1 VETKPSTFR
10 SRDFYWIGFFLLAVG
25 ASLAIGATRELS
37 WAWIWELRV
46 PRTVLALAV
55 GAALAVSGA
64 ILQAFFKN
72 PLCEPYTLG
81 VSSGATLGA
90 VIGSTLGLNTLF
102 FGLSPTALAGA
113 GLFSGI
119 ILLASRSRKLP
130 ASTLLLIG
138 VMLGFLG
145 SSFVAVWMV
154 VSDPAGV
161 QAALS
166 WLLGDLS
173 RAEGTNAF
181 LTLALVAGIL
191 VALVVD
197 HRSYDALLLGEEE
210 ATAIGVDVR
219 SLRIRAILWTSL
231 LVSIAVSLSGM
242 IGFVGLIVPQ
252 LVRGSGSALHR
263 RVLPLSALAGGT
275 VLVAAD
281 TIARSVI
288 APYELPVGVVTAIVG
303 APFFIAILLRRRRAA

>member
-1 VETKPSTFR
+1 MFGAFR
-10 SRDFYWIGFFLLAVG
+10 ARDLAWVGFFAVAVV
-25 ASLAIGATRELS
+25 ASLAIGATHELAWS
-37 WAWIWELRV
+37 WIWELRF
-46 PRTVLALAV
+46 PRTLLALAV
-55 GAALAVSGA
+55 GAALSVAGAV
-64 ILQAFFKN
+64 LQAFFKN

-90 VIGSTLGLNTLF
+90 VIGSTLGLNVLF
-102 FGLSPTALAGA
+102 FGLSPTALLGAGA
-113 GLFSGI
+113 FSGI
-119 ILLASRSRKLP
+119 LLLASRTRRVS
-130 ASTLLLIG
+130 ASTLLLVG

-145 SSFVAVWMV
+145 SSFVAVWMAV
-154 VSDPAGV
+154 GEPSGV
-161 QAALS
+161 QSAMS

-173 RAEGTNAF
+173 RAEGTNAAATLGLVIVILGF
-181 LTLALVAGIL
+181 LLA
-191 VALVVD
+191 D

-210 ATAIGVDVR
+210 ANAIGVDVR
-219 SLRIRAILWTSL
+219 RLRTRAILWTSL

-263 RVLPLSALAGGT
+263 RVFPLCALAGGT

-281 TIARSVI
+281 TVARSVI

-303 APFFIAILLRRRRAA
+303 APFFIAILLRRRRAG

>member
-1 VETKPSTFR
+1 VFR
-10 SRDFYWIGFFLLAVG
+10 KTDLAWIGFFVAAVA
-25 ASLAIGATRELS
+25 ASLAIGATRDLA
-37 WAWIWELRV
+37 WGWIWELRF
-46 PRTVLALAV
+46 PRTILALAV
-55 GAALAVSGA
+55 GAALSISGA

-90 VIGSTLGLNTLF
+90 VIGSTLGINSLF

-113 GLFSGI
+113 ALFSGI
-119 ILLASRSRKLP
+119 LLLASRYRRIS

-145 SSFVAVWMV
+145 SSFVAVWMAIG
-154 VSDPAGV
+154 DPTGIQSAM
-161 QAALS
+161 S

-173 RAEGTNAF
+173 RAEGPNAL
-181 LTLALVAGIL
+181 LTLAIVLGVLG
-191 VALVVD
+191 ALLLD

-210 ATAIGVDVR
+210 AHAIGVDVR
-219 SLRIRAILWTSL
+219 RLRIRAILWTSV
-231 LVSIAVSLSGM
+231 LVSVAVSLSGM

-275 VLVAAD
+275 VLIAAD
-281 TIARSVI
+281 TLARSII
-288 APYELPVGVVTAIVG
+288 APYELPVGVVTAIIG
-303 APFFIAILLRRRRAA
+303 APFFIAMLLRRRRAA